1 MKLHVDDVKYPAKPK
16 DQIGQIKA
24 RLQSAKCL
32 TDISLEELAAKIGQ
46 GYSVSP
52 GVMIGGKS
60 AEHWTQ
66 QQIFLVDIDNANTTA
81 PTMTVKSAL
90 AKCAENSLPPVF
102 WYLSYS
108 HSEQIPKF
116 RLAFAT
122 KEPITDTRQRALIV
136 ETLIDLFDQADKT
149 CRNADRIFFGTNKL
163 VTVLDLGA
171 RIDIEAVCGAHV
183 PPPSRTVTNGA
194 ELDRMKREFDFFGFL
209 RDRNGATIFNNAKCA
224 MFETC
229 ELCGHKKD
237 LVFYHQTNTFMC
249 FGAECHRGGSII
261 DYLMI
266 AKRMSAGDAI
276 EHFLYELCGQ
286 DRSHKRD
293 FAITKT
299 RPINLS
305 LVERVRQAH
314 ATKNYSFDDKGLG
327 ALFADVFKDQ
337 ARFNVTANCWF
348 TYTGKVWEADTGGME
363 VSKLAKDLAD
373 AVLIYGTTIED
384 EQRKK
389 TFLDFMG
396 RLGQFRFRDT
406 MIKDA
411 RDCYF
416 ISSADLDRDMDLLNC
431 QNGTLNLKT
440 FEFTSHKAE
449 NLLSKISNI
458 VFDPAA
464 KAPLFERFIDDV
476 MLRDAEKITYLQK
489 IFGYSLT
496 ADTSLETC
504 FMLFGA
510 TTRNGKSTLVETF
523 SYMLGG
529 AAGYSMTMQPQTLA
543 QKQNKDSR
551 QASGDIARLK
561 GCRFLN
567 ASEPPKRMIFDVAL
581 LKTLLGRDT
590 ITARHLHEREF
601 EFVPHFKL
609 FINTNFLPLIQ
620 DDSLFS
626 SGRINVITFERHFLP
641 GEQDRT
647 LKDRLRQQ
655 ESLSGIFNW
664 CIEGLKK
671 FRIEGAEPPEQVRD
685 STNEYRNNSD
695 KLGNF
700 IGECLEKSENNSKAS
715 EVYTR
720 YKSWC
725 ELNGFGLENK
735 GNFFDEL
742 RGKNLLIKAGTVGGQ
757 TAKNVV
763 PGYEIIEDRSLADAY
778 FGKRAPY

>member
-1 MKLHVDDVKYPAKPK
+1 MKVHVDLVKYHAKPK

-24 RLQSAKCL
+24 RLQSANCL
-32 TDISLEELAAKIGQ
+32 VDISLGELAAKLRD

-52 GVMIGGKS
+52 GVMIGGRS

-66 QQIFLVDIDNANTTA
+66 QQVFLVDIDNANNSA
-81 PTMTVKSAL
+81 PMMTVESAL
-90 AKCAENSLPPVF
+90 SKCAENNLLPVL
-102 WYLSYS
+102 WYESYS
-108 HSEQIPKF
+108 HSVEKPKF
-116 RLAFAT
+116 RLVFAT

-149 CRNADRIFFGTNKL
+149 CKNADRIFFGTNKK
-163 VTVLDLGA
+163 VTVLDLNA
-171 RIDIEAVCGAHV
+171 RIDIEAICGAHI
-183 PPPSRTVTNGA
+183 PPPSRTITNDN
-194 ELDRMKREFDFFGFL
+194 ELDRLKRDFDFFGFL
-209 RDRNGATIFNNAKCA
+209 RDRNGATVFNNSKCA

-237 LVFYHQTNTFMC
+237 LVYYHSTNTFMC
-249 FGAECHRGGSII
+249 FGAECNRGGSII

-266 AKRMSAGDAI
+266 AKRMTAAEAI

-286 DRSHKRD
+286 DRARKRD
-293 FAITKT
+293 YAITKT
-299 RPINLS
+299 RPIKID

-314 ATKNYSFDDKGLG
+314 ATKSYSLDDKGLG
-327 ALFADVFKDQ
+327 ALFADVFRNE

-348 TYTGKVWEADTGGME
+348 VFNGRYWEADTGAMQ
-363 VSKLAKDLAD
+363 VAKLAKDIAD
-373 AVLIYGTTIED
+373 ALLIYGTTIED

-389 TFLDFMG
+389 TFIDFTS

-411 RDCYF
+411 RDCYY
-416 ISSADLDRDMDLLNC
+416 ISSADLDKNLDLFNC
-431 QNGTLNLKT
+431 QNGTLNLNT
-440 FEFTSHKAE
+440 FEFMPHKAD
-449 NLLSKISNI
+449 NLLSKISNV

-464 KAPLFERFIDDV
+464 RSPLFEQFIDDV
-476 MLRDAEKITYLQK
+476 MMSDAEKKGYLQK
-489 IFGYSLT
+489 ILGYSLT

-504 FMLFGA
+504 FMLYGA
-510 TTRNGKSTLVETF
+510 TTRNGKSTLVETV

-626 SGRINVITFERHFLP
+626 SGRINVVTFERHFLP

-655 ESLSGIFNW
+655 DSLSGIFNW

-671 FRIEGAEPPEQVRD
+671 FRKEGAEAPEQVRD
-685 STNEYRNNSD
+685 STSEYRDNSD

-700 IGECLEKSENNSKAS
+700 VAECLERSDRNSRAS
-715 EVYTR
+715 DVYTR
-720 YKSWC
+720 YKEWC
-725 ELNGFGLENK
+725 ELNGFGVENK

-742 RGKNLLIKAGTVGGQ
+742 RGKNLLQKTGTIGGQ
-757 TAKNVV
+757 TVKNVV
-763 PGYEIIEDRSLADAY
+763 PGYQVIDNSMLADSY
-778 FGKRAPY
+778 FGH